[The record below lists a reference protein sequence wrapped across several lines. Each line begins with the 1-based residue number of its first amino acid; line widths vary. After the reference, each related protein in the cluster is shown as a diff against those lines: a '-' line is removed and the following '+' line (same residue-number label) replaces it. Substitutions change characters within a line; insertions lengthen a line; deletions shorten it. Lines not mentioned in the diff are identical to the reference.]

1 MVLYLG
7 QFPLWNCLYRV
18 QGILDRSCVLGICHV
33 IAYPPRLVLRQL
45 WSWVRDT
52 AVYGVAPPPKLAG
65 RFNLCPCLMR
75 KRLQPRVL
83 RSHATLCP
91 FYKPGKRDLR

>member
-18 QGILDRSCVLGICHV
+18 QGILDRSCVLGICHL

-45 WSWVRDT
+45 WSWVRDIRPST
-52 AVYGVAPPPKLAG
+52 V
-65 RFNLCPCLMR
+65 
-75 KRLQPRVL
+75 
-83 RSHATLCP
+83 
-91 FYKPGKRDLR
+91 